1 MAPSVPPAL
10 RDAVVAADAY
20 DLVLGSP
27 GAHRAVPSTTVTVV
41 LPLGD
46 PLDVAWL
53 DERGSRR
60 RAWSLVAGL
69 HVRPAVLRHD
79 GLMRGL
85 QVSLTPWGARTLLGV
100 PAGEMSGL
108 LLGLDDV
115 ASSLRTLPERVADA
129 EAARSPGAGG
139 TAAASVVQQVL
150 LDAIVRGGAPPVPPA
165 ARRALA
171 LLASGVPAAAAARE
185 LGCSR
190 RRLHGLV
197 RTETGLS
204 PTQYRRV
211 ARFQR
216 ARRLLVGQSRGGSR
230 TSGLADVA
238 ARCGFADQA
247 HLAREFV
254 ALAGCSP
261 SVWLHEEFPFVQDP
275 PSPGGGG

>member
-1 MAPSVPPAL
+1 
-10 RDAVVAADAY
+10 
-20 DLVLGSP
+20 
-27 GAHRAVPSTTVTVV
+27 VTVV

-60 RAWSLVAGL
+60 RAWSVVAGL

-79 GLMRGL
+79 GRMRGL
-85 QVSLTPWGARTLLGV
+85 QVSLTPWGARMLLGV

-108 LLGLDDV
+108 LLGLDDL
-115 ASSLRTLPERVADA
+115 APSLRTLPERVADA
-129 EAARSPGAGG
+129 AATGLPGAGR
-139 TAAASVVQQVL
+139 TAATSVVHQVL
-150 LDAIVRGGAPPVPPA
+150 LDAIVRGGAPPVQPA

-197 RTETGLS
+197 RAETGLS

-216 ARRLLVGQSRGGSR
+216 ARALLVAQRGGGSR
-230 TSGLADVA
+230 PSGLADVA
-238 ARCGFADQA
+238 VRSGFADQA
-247 HLAREFV
+247 HLTREFV
-254 ALAGCSP
+254 ALAGCPP
-261 SVWLHEEFPFVQDP
+261 SVWLREEFPFLQDP
-275 PSPGGGG
+275 ASRAEEAETDPARPGPAPRGPSDRGGRDGRRTVVEPDVP